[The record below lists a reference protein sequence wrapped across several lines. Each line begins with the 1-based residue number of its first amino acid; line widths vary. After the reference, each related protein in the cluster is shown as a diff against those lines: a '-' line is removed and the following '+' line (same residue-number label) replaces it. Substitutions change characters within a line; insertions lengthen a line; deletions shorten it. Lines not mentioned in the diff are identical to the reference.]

1 MLSSHVHPIT
11 SFISYFYQI
20 EFDCAICF
28 AEIQF
33 FTQLSINSSNQ
44 HDNED
49 DWQFVNAAIFK
60 LYSTPD
66 FDLLKQ
72 SSQTIASCMLL
83 PELMVIP
90 VKQILS
96 LIAMVPHELVGVE
109 EARFFMVEKPG
120 LDISNLGM
128 PYEGFEDGDND
139 DNSNDDDDKNGDNHE

>member
-1 MLSSHVHPIT
+1 
-11 SFISYFYQI
+11 
-20 EFDCAICF
+20 
-28 AEIQF
+28 
-33 FTQLSINSSNQ
+33 
-44 HDNED
+44 
-49 DWQFVNAAIFK
+49 
-60 LYSTPD
+60 
-66 FDLLKQ
+66 
-72 SSQTIASCMLL
+72 MLL